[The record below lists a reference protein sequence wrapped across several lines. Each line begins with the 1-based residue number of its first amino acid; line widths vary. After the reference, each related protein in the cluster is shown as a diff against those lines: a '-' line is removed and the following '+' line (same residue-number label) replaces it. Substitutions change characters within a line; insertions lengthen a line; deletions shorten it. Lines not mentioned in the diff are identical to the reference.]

1 MPFPGSQVF
10 LYRMGLDMGIVTW
23 KVIVSMDLVT
33 GNELRVRW
41 QNETLGSVAFY
52 SDWGFFG
59 FMIELKTKIIRKHFW
74 KKDNKMND
82 LNTLCAPGWPIAN
95 VRRKKQ

>member
-10 LYRMGLDMGIVTW
+10 LYRMGLDMDIVTW

-33 GNELRVRW
+33 ENELRVRW

-52 SDWGFFG
+52 NDWGFLWFYDRA
-59 FMIELKTKIIRKHFW
+59 E
-74 KKDNKMND
+74 N
-82 LNTLCAPGWPIAN
+82 
-95 VRRKKQ
+95 

>member
-10 LYRMGLDMGIVTW
+10 LYKMGLDMDIVTW

-33 GNELRVRW
+33 ENELRVRW

-52 SDWGFFG
+52 SDWGFLWFYDRA
-59 FMIELKTKIIRKHFW
+59 E
-74 KKDNKMND
+74 N
-82 LNTLCAPGWPIAN
+82 
-95 VRRKKQ
+95 